1 MQTTGVA
8 VENSKQ
14 RQKYLGQKGL
24 IGLITILS
32 AFIPLS
38 TDLYLPALPSMAEYF
53 KTPVSLVNLTLIL
66 FFIFFSAG
74 MLLWGPLSDKYGRK
88 PVLLTGLTVYIL
100 ASLLSACS
108 VNVYQLIVFRVFQ
121 AIGGGAASSVA
132 MAMVKDTYDGKKRES
147 ILALVQSMTMICPIT
162 APVLGAALL
171 EFISWRGIFWT
182 LTGIGI
188 LAMAGALLLEETIGK
203 RYTGTIRQTMGRL
216 GVVLKNPGFT
226 SLLFVFALAGMPTFA
241 YLASSSYIFIDGFG
255 LSEQVYSYFFALNAV
270 FLLFSPMLYLV
281 LARRFNRDS
290 IIITCFAI
298 VAASGV
304 LIGNLGNL
312 SPWLFALT
320 LIPSTVATN
329 CVRPPGTNLMLEQQQ
344 EDTGSASA
352 LMSCI
357 SLLMGSAGMML
368 VSYGWSNTILALGII
383 NLVVGLVCGVL
394 WLLVSKSPYIKEIP
408 QLQLIRQTENK
419 TPVADK

>member
-1 MQTTGVA
+1 MQSTGTAAEVI
-8 VENSKQ
+8 NK
-14 RQKYLGQKGL
+14 RQKYLGKKGL
-24 IGLITILS
+24 IALIAFLS

-38 TDLYLPALPSMAEYF
+38 TDLYLPALPGMAEYF
-53 KTPVSLVNLTLIL
+53 KAPVSLVNLTLIL

-88 PVLLTGLTVYIL
+88 PVLLTGLIIYIL
-100 ASLLSACS
+100 ASLSSACA
-108 VNVYQLIVFRVFQ
+108 VNVVQLITFRVFQ

-162 APVLGAALL
+162 APVLGAVLL

-182 LTGIGI
+182 LTGAGL
-188 LAMAGALLLEETIGK
+188 LALAGAIALEETIGK
-203 RYTGTIRQTMGRL
+203 RYTGTLGQTIGRL

-226 SLLFVFALAGMPTFA
+226 SLLCVFALAGIPTFA
-241 YLASSSYIFIDGFG
+241 YLASSSYIYIDGFG
-255 LSEQVYSYFFALNAV
+255 LSEQAYSYFFALNAV
-270 FLLFSPMLYLV
+270 FLLFSPMLYLI
-281 LARRFNRDS
+281 LSRRFNRS
-290 IIITCFAI
+290 AIIITCFAV
-298 VAASGV
+298 VAISGA
-304 LIGNLGNL
+304 LIGSLGNL
-312 SPWLFALT
+312 SPWLFAVT

-344 EDTGSASA
+344 EDIGSASA

-357 SLLMGSAGMML
+357 SLLMGSAGMLL
-368 VSYGWSNTILALGII
+368 VSYGWSNIILALGII
-383 NLVVGLVCGVL
+383 NLMVGLVCSVL
-394 WLLVSKSPYIKEIP
+394 WLLVSKSSFIKEVP
-408 QLQLIRQTENK
+408 QLQLLQTEDNK